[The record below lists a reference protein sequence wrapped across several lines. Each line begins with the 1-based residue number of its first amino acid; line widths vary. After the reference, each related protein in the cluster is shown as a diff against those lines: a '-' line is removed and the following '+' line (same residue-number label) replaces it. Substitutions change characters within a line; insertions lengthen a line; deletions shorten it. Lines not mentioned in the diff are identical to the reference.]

1 MNILFD
7 YDKEKNR
14 FEQYSESLKSLL
26 KTLIENEGVSIHTL
40 EVRVKDRQ
48 SLEQKIARK
57 SKYKNI
63 SEITDIVGVRV
74 ITHYSNDVDKI
85 AKIIEREF
93 TIDWDNS
100 IDKRKT
106 IEHDRFGYLSLH
118 YIISHIKKRYSLAEY
133 SNHKKLKAEVQIRS
147 ILQHAWAEIEHDIG
161 YKSNIGLPADLR
173 RKFSRLAG
181 LLEIA
186 DNEFIQIKNDIEHYR
201 THVNTEV
208 TDSSKDLQIDVFT
221 LREFL
226 NTNLHFKKAVDEVTQ
241 NKNITIDMNT
251 TSTESF
257 EWIIKSLQLLN
268 VTTIQKLNEFVKENS
283 HLINLRVKHIFT
295 STSDNTFWK
304 NLENQYIL
312 GYLCQA
318 KIAQLDQRKKEEY
331 FKIFK
336 PEPSPS
342 EIEDYFN
349 EISKCFDK

>member
-1 MNILFD
+1 MNILLD
-7 YDKEKNR
+7 YDKDKNR

-63 SEITDIVGVRV
+63 NEITDVVGVRV
-74 ITHYSNDVDKI
+74 ITHYSNDVDKV

-93 TIDWDNS
+93 TIDWNNS

-118 YIISHIKKRYSLAEY
+118 YIVTHIKKRCSLAEY
-133 SNHKKLKAEVQIRS
+133 SNHRDLKAEIQIRS

-186 DNEFIQIKNDIEHYR
+186 DNEFIQIKSDIENYR
-201 THVNTEV
+201 KHVNTEV
-208 TDSSKDLQIDVFT
+208 TVTSKNLPIDVFT

-226 NTNLHFKKAVDEVTQ
+226 NTNINFKNIVDGVTK
-241 NKNITIDMNT
+241 NKKITIDMNT

-268 VTTIQKLNEFVKENS
+268 ITTIQELNNLVKENS
-283 HLINLRVKHIFT
+283 HLVFLRVQQLFK
-295 STSDNTFWK
+295 STSNTTFWN
-304 NLENQYIL
+304 NLENQYLL
-312 GYLCQA
+312 GHLCQVM
-318 KIAQLDQRKKEEY
+318 IAQSDQTTKEKY
-331 FKIFK
+331 FAIFK
-336 PEPSPS
+336 AEPNPED
-342 EIEDYFN
+342 IKGYFDD
-349 EISKCFDK
+349 ILKCLQ

>member
-1 MNILFD
+1 MNILLD

-40 EVRVKDRQ
+40 EVRVKERQ

-85 AKIIEREF
+85 AEIIEREF
-93 TIDWDNS
+93 LIDWDNS

-118 YIISHIKKRYSLAEY
+118 YIISHIKKRCSLAEY

-186 DNEFIQIKNDIEHYR
+186 DNEFMQIKSDIEHYR
-201 THVNTEV
+201 KQVTTEV
-208 TDSSKDLQIDVFT
+208 TEASKDLPLDVFT

-226 NTNLHFKKAVDEVTQ
+226 NTNENFKKIVDEVTQ
-241 NKNITIDMNT
+241 NKNITIDMDT
-251 TSTESF
+251 TSTEAF

-268 VTTIQKLNEFVKENS
+268 ITTIRKLNEFVKNNS
-283 HLINLRVKHIFT
+283 HLVNLRVKHIFKNT
-295 STSDNTFWK
+295 TDTTFW
-304 NLENQYIL
+304 NNMENQYLL
-312 GYLCQA
+312 GYLCQIT
-318 KIAQLDQRKKEEY
+318 IAQSDQKIKEQY
-331 FKIFK
+331 FRIFK
-336 PEPSPS
+336 AEPNPED
-342 EIEDYFN
+342 IKQYFD
-349 EISKCFDK
+349 EVLKCLN